1 LEVCLFHLEVC
12 PLRTDVLVATMNI
25 YPIVYTMSMKA
36 YSEIEQE
43 FYNQYW
49 SDNRLGDGSV
59 SQDKRNFEKYEK
71 LRQRL
76 ALWSG
81 YGIEDDELVNAE
93 GKPFS
98 RSSKSRSLSDRM
110 GSYSASKELQELY
123 DAIEEIRKEFGL
135 HGFYNPMVD
144 RISDRRKKTHGVL
157 QFSFTLAPHTGDPRK
172 SLDMFGRLKQTESRV
187 VSVYEKADDLVFTKS
202 KSEFLAIAREVYEQV
217 SSDNR
222 NWDKRV
228 EEFLA
233 ELDEEIRIQD
243 IAEKKLLDDFG
254 KFGVKMVGREIG
266 SYDGASDCDK
276 YWHGILTDNARNFE
290 GELENGLKVIGTL
303 EHGKVSSLN
312 VETKPEDSAKLLELI
327 SHVGKGLDSIQG

>member
-1 LEVCLFHLEVC
+1 
-12 PLRTDVLVATMNI
+12 M
-25 YPIVYTMSMKA
+25 
-36 YSEIEQE
+36 EQE

-49 SDNRLGDGSV
+49 SDNRLEDGNV

-81 YGIEDDELVNAE
+81 HGIEDEGLVNAD
-93 GKPFS
+93 GKPFG
-98 RSSKSRSLSDRM
+98 RSSNSRSLSDRIP
-110 GSYSASKELQELY
+110 SLVASKELQELY

-144 RISDRRKKTHGVL
+144 RVSDRRKKSYGVL
-157 QFSFTLAPHTGDPRK
+157 QFNFALAPHIGDPRK
-172 SLDMFGRLKQTESRV
+172 SIDGRTFHEERADWRV

-202 KSEFLAIAREVYEQV
+202 KSEFLAIARDVYEQV

-222 NWDKRV
+222 NWDDQV

-254 KFGVKMVGREIG
+254 KFGVKMVGREVG
-266 SYDGASDCDK
+266 RDGASDCDK
-276 YWHGILTDNARNFE
+276 WWHGTLTDNARNFE
-290 GELENGLKVIGTL
+290 GELENGLKVVGTL

-327 SHVGKGLDSIQG
+327 SHVGKGLDSIHG